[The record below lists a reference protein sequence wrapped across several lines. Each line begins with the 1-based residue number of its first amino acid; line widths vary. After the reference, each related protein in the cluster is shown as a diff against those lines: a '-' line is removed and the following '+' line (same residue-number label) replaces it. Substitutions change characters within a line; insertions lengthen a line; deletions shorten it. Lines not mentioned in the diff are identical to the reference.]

1 MLFVSKRLTNFHV
14 MTRKLHNR
22 LYSTLRELRKDIMDN
37 YPLLDRRL
45 KWKAQI
51 VEERLS
57 NEDAF
62 SPHDFFNL
70 GRSAFLPTLASGFTY
85 FIIIVQFKLSE
96 KPYDPSNSTSI
107 LENLFDSTENST
119 TS

>member
-1 MLFVSKRLTNFHV
+1 
-14 MTRKLHNR
+14 MTYNSISNCD
-22 LYSTLRELRKDIMDN
+22 YSTFRELRKDIMDN

-45 KWKAQI
+45 KWKSQI

-96 KPYDPSNSTSI
+96 KPDDPTNSTMI
-107 LENLFDSTENST
+107 LENSMNST
-119 TS
+119 VNSTVNMINS

>member
-1 MLFVSKRLTNFHV
+1 
-14 MTRKLHNR
+14 
-22 LYSTLRELRKDIMDN
+22 MDN

-45 KWKAQI
+45 KWKSQI

-96 KPYDPSNSTSI
+96 KPDDPTNSTMI
-107 LENLFDSTENST
+107 LENSLNST
-119 TS
+119 LNSTVNMINS